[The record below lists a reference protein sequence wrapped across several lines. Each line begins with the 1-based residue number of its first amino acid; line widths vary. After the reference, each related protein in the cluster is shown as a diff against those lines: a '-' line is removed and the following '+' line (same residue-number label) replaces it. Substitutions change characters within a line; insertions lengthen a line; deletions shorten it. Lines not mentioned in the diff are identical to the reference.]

1 MEQEPCLGLY
11 DYPPQKRR
19 TAWVGAV
26 SMLFLIAALSLADCR
41 ATRRETVATPV
52 ERVAVRL
59 KWLHQAQFAGFY
71 CAKELGFYR
80 QNGLDV
86 ALERGGAPDPTSPL
100 PSPAIQM
107 VSSGSEDFGVA
118 GADQILLARDKG
130 IPLVAVAVI
139 YRKSPVCYFA
149 LKRSG
154 ITRPQDFVG
163 KRVAVRLG
171 GNEEVTYRAMMKK
184 AGVDTR
190 KVAEVPV
197 KYDMTPLFTGR
208 VMAWPG
214 YSINEPIVAQEEGY
228 EVNLIWPS
236 DYGVSLYADTLFTT
250 EKMIKDKP
258 DLVKRFVAAT
268 LEGWAYAIDH
278 QEEAVKFTL
287 KQSDTLKEAHER
299 TMMKAS
305 VELLKPDDKPIGWM
319 DASKWH
325 ELQDLLLEAGFL
337 KSRQDVTNAFTTQF
351 LDGP

>member
-1 MEQEPCLGLY
+1 MTTPAEEKDCMVWG
-11 DYPPQKRR
+11 
-19 TAWVGAV
+19 V
-26 SMLFLIAALSLADCR
+26 SVLFLIVALSLADCR
-41 ATRRETVATPV
+41 TTRRETVATPV

-80 QNGLDV
+80 QKGLDV
-86 ALERGGAPDPTSPL
+86 ALEPGGAPDPTSPL

-171 GNEEVTYRAMMKK
+171 GNEEVTYRAMM
-184 AGVDTR
+184 
-190 KVAEVPV
+190 
-197 KYDMTPLFTGR
+197 
-208 VMAWPG
+208 
-214 YSINEPIVAQEEGY
+214 
-228 EVNLIWPS
+228 
-236 DYGVSLYADTLFTT
+236 
-250 EKMIKDKP
+250 
-258 DLVKRFVAAT
+258 
-268 LEGWAYAIDH
+268 
-278 QEEAVKFTL
+278 
-287 KQSDTLKEAHER
+287 
-299 TMMKAS
+299 MKAS

-337 KSRQDVTNAFTTQF
+337 KSRQDVRNAFTTQF
-351 LDGP
+351 LDGT

>member
-52 ERVAVRL
+52 ESVAVRL

-197 KYDMTPLFTGR
+197 KYDMTPLFAGR

-351 LDGP
+351 LDGT